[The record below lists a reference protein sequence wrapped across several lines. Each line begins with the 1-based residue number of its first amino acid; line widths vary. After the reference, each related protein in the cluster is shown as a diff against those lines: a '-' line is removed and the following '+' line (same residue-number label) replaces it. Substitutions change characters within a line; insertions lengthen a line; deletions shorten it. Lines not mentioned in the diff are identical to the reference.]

1 MKEIN
6 ECVILSNGVKMPII
20 NFGTGSLQNIQESI
34 INAIKCGI
42 RAIDT
47 AQSYNNEAECGDA
60 IRYVLNNNIAK
71 RDELFVITKLNAH
84 KPVSYKIAK
93 DSFYQSLKNLKVE
106 YLDQYL
112 IHAPNFTDGDKWKK
126 INADIWTAFEELYKE
141 GLVKSIG
148 VSNFMILHIEELLNT
163 AKIAPMINQ
172 IELHPRWQQRE
183 LCEYCQ
189 KKDIAISAAYS
200 LMYGSE
206 MNNPILIEI
215 ANKYNKTVANILLR
229 WCIQKKYL
237 PIFRTAN
244 LEHLKQNLEIL
255 DFNITK
261 ADMLKIDTLNS
272 HPIGCWGTT
281 PESWYRYYYLL
292 EQLYAVDEKITYNLF
307 GKFRFGKIQRCGD
320 GLYKIYIFGIPIMT
334 KKLTEGGA
342 NLYIFG
348 IKLFQVKKTKK
359 ITHQYL
365 PRYES

>member
-1 MKEIN
+1 MKAIN
-6 ECVILSNGVKMPII
+6 ECISLKNGIKMPII

-47 AQSYNNEAECGDA
+47 AQSYNNEVECGDA
-60 IRYVLNNNIAK
+60 IQYILNNNIVK

-93 DSFYQSLKNLKVE
+93 DSFYQSLKKLKVE

-126 INADIWTAFEELYKE
+126 INAEVWRAFEELYE
-141 GLVKSIG
+141 DGLVKSIG

-163 AKIAPMINQ
+163 AKISPMINQ
-172 IELHPRWQQRE
+172 IELHPRWQQKE
-183 LCEYCQ
+183 LCEFC
-189 KKDIAISAAYS
+189 KKNDIAISAAYS

-206 MNNPILIEI
+206 MNNPLLVEI
-215 ANKYNKTVANILLR
+215 ANKYKKTVANILLR
-229 WCIQKKYL
+229 WAIQKKYL

-255 DFNITK
+255 DFNITTK
-261 ADMLKIDTLNS
+261 DMLKIESLNS

-281 PESWYRYYYLL
+281 PESWYRYYYVL
-292 EQLYAVDEKITYNLF
+292 EQANSIDYRITYNLF
-307 GKFRFGKIQRCGD
+307 GKFKLLQTKKSGNK
-320 GLYKIYIFGIPIMT
+320 LYKIYIFGIPIFDKVAT
-334 KKLTEGGA
+334 KKGYNIL
-342 NLYIFG
+342 LFG
-348 IKLFQVKKTKK
+348 IKLFEIHIYKDTP
-359 ITHQYL
+359 QYL